1 MGFLSSIATTVTN
14 AAKENLR
21 SGIINGFLEGTGQR
35 NMTGKQGYEEY
46 EYDASGHI
54 KGISKQYV
62 DQLSST
68 YGSSNT
74 ESDIFEGTTEN
85 MLNGQTN
92 SRERMETSSID
103 KKIVKKYNED
113 DELLK
118 YRGNELI
125 NVHKIS
131 KDKNFYTAQNI
142 KDGGQINNSSLSDI
156 FKLKLP
162 DWGYQDFI
170 NERALWQK
178 QVGNIFDEP
187 GWFYF
192 KIFFDFNTSHGLFGS
207 LLNSAYLTS
216 GVNTAAKYLNYLG
229 DDYLQERPADRIN
242 ALYKF
247 ASILS
252 YINTNAPWYFK
263 SVKGLD
269 KLSNPVLTEFS
280 KDRTISIEVMHDAI
294 DMRLTTLMSLYKFA
308 CFDDYNHKEIIPE
321 NLRKF
326 NMSIILFQTPLR
338 YLHTSYTTN
347 QSKEFLGFTY
357 ASKKGDIVKYKNL
370 GGTSSPLIGNNNYRS
385 NEDESIY
392 SDIPS
397 FKIYSLYNC
406 EFDMESFAKIIP
418 DVLTNETPYQLGGNE
433 IIIKYDTCVEHQMN
447 EFYEMMF
454 GTNGFY
460 FNNYSNFQINGDTKQ
475 TLIKYKQ
482 AHDAQLRRYKAL
494 QDTFGSNT
502 QGGTIL
508 GILDSPRS
516 YKKAVDATEAIMNN
530 MFTENNNLLGSLGT
544 NFALGLMG
552 SSKSVYA
559 PQGNIYG
566 DYGIGSAYYKQ
577 KLKALKD
584 GTNINTMRSYTYDPK
599 NAIAYEQSKVSNYSA
614 LDWEKTKNIISNF
627 DIKDWLT
634 TGSKNLG
641 STIGDKLGLF

>member
-21 SGIINGFLEGTGQR
+21 GGIINGFLEGTGQS
-35 NMTGKQGYEEY
+35 NLTGKQGYAEY

-68 YGSSNT
+68 YGTSNI

-85 MLNGQTN
+85 KLNGQTIN
-92 SRERMETSSID
+92 RPRFSFSID
-103 KKIVKKYNED
+103 PVNVLKIRKYGEGDKLLQYKK
-113 DELLK
+113 DEL
-118 YRGNELI
+118 N
-125 NVHKIS
+125 NVDKIS
-131 KDKNFYTAQNI
+131 KNTSSP
-142 KDGGQINNSSLSDI
+142 GNNGSLSDI
-156 FKLKLP
+156 YKLKLP
-162 DWGYQDFI
+162 DWGYSDFI

-192 KIFFDFNTSHGLFGS
+192 KVFFDFDTNHGLFGS
-207 LLNSAYLTS
+207 LLNATYLNE

-229 DDYLQERPADRIN
+229 DDYLQEKPADRIN

-263 SVKGLD
+263 TVKGLD

-280 KDRTISIEVMHDAI
+280 KDKTISIEVMHDAI

-326 NMSIILFQTPLR
+326 NMSIVLFQTPLR

-357 ASKKGDIVKYKNL
+357 ASKKGDVIRYKTLSGKTN
-370 GGTSSPLIGNNNYRS
+370 TPVRDHKSDMADINS
-385 NEDESIY
+385 NDEMFT
-392 SDIPS
+392 DMPS

-418 DVLTNETPYQLGGNE
+418 DTVTNETPYQLGGSE
-433 IIIKYDTCVEHQMN
+433 IVIKYDTCVEHQMN

-454 GTNGFY
+454 GTNGFF

-475 TLIKYKQ
+475 TLTKYKA

-494 QDTFGSNT
+494 QDTFGSNA

-508 GILDSPRS
+508 GILDSPKS

-614 LDWEKTKNIISNF
+614 LDWQNTKDTISNF

-634 TGSKNLG
+634 VGSKNLG

>member
-14 AAKENLR
+14 AAKENIR

-35 NMTGKQGYEEY
+35 NLTGKQGYEEY
-46 EYDASGHI
+46 EYDDSGHI
-54 KGISKQYV
+54 KGVSKQYV
-62 DQLSST
+62 ENLT
-68 YGSSNT
+68 NIYGTSSNNT
-74 ESDIFEGTTEN
+74 KVFEGTTEN
-85 MLNGQTN
+85 ILNGDMEP
-92 SRERMETSSID
+92 RPRMEISVDTYDYKSRISKHHSND
-103 KKIVKKYNED
+103 GLLNYRES
-113 DELLK
+113 ELGDL
-118 YRGNELI
+118 
-125 NVHKIS
+125 HKIS
-131 KDKNFYTAQNI
+131 KKPDTKNV
-142 KDGGQINNSSLSDI
+142 KNSSLSDVYKI
-156 FKLKLP
+156 KLP
-162 DWGYQDFI
+162 DWGYADFI
-170 NERALWQK
+170 NERSLWQK

-192 KIFFDFNTSHGLFGS
+192 KIFFDFDTNHGLFGS
-207 LLNSAYLTS
+207 LLNAAYLNE

-229 DDYLQERPADRIN
+229 DDYLQEKPADRIN

-269 KLSNPVLTEFS
+269 KLSNPVLNEFS
-280 KDRTISIEVMHDAI
+280 KDKTISIEVMHDAI

-326 NMSIILFQTPLR
+326 NMSVVLFQTPLR

-357 ASKKGDIVKYKNL
+357 ASKRGSVVPYKK
-370 GGTSSPLIGNNNYRS
+370 LIGNTDGNYG
-385 NEDESIY
+385 NDNFV
-392 SDIPS
+392 DMMS

-418 DVLTNETPYQLGGNE
+418 DTVTNETPYQLGGNE
-433 IIIKYDTCVEHQMN
+433 IVIKYDTCVEHQMN

-454 GTNGFY
+454 GTNGFF
-460 FNNYSNFQINGDTKQ
+460 FNNYSNFQINGSAKQ
-475 TLIKYKQ
+475 TLDKYQ
-482 AHDAQLRRYKAL
+482 TTHDAQLRRYKAL
-494 QDTFGSNT
+494 QDTFGNNI

-577 KLKALKD
+577 KLKELKD

-614 LDWEKTKNIISNF
+614 LDWERTKNTISNF

-641 STIGDKLGLF
+641 SSIGDKLGLF